1 MTGITHKQA
10 GRYMRKALDGLLTAD
25 QRRDLQTHL
34 DECAACRL
42 ESESFSLLTARLKTD
57 FQARWDTQHGPSK
70 NVMANVQSQTRRII
84 MKKRIDFAFN
94 ILGGAAA
101 LLVLFFVITS
111 VISQFQKKS
120 AASNGTQVPVS
131 SPQGNDRLIAF
142 TSRQG
147 NNYEIYTVHADG
159 SDEKNITNNPAYDA
173 NPFWSPDGKR
183 IAFQS
188 DRSNDGYYSQ
198 IFIMDT
204 DGSNVT
210 LLTTDKGEHQLPL
223 NSDGN
228 TNPWSPDGSK
238 LLYLRKGLSET
249 EWILQYIDINTGEI
263 TSLFNG
269 RFSFNDITWSPDGNH
284 IGFVFNAS
292 PDFDKFVPQFHIVSA
307 DGTNLVNISN
317 LLPANETFAIYSNVN
332 NHAWSRDGQFFFFV
346 ASDVTVEN
354 QNSENQIWKVYKV
367 GMDGTLSLQTSTRTP
382 IGGFWEGTYFI
393 TPFGSSGWT
402 WVHPDGSTNTINP
415 MKECEQER
423 LYHPEDSSYT
433 SAFANFSQSPNGNG
447 IIIATCPDGNIHL
460 SWVNSLGTQVSPIA
474 KLSTAPDVIYA
485 DWTLWSQDDKFFAFH
500 TGQPSTNN
508 VEAYIVNVVDALK
521 NPSLPLAKISLGK
534 SESGFIFPPAWQ
546 PILVNDVVE
555 EKPTPEPEQ
564 TPSPNDLV
572 AFMAE
577 TNLATNN
584 NTDIYTMRMD
594 GSGVTNLTHDPTKD
608 FNANDYNPAWSPDKK
623 KIAFISDRGGNS
635 TGNIDIFVMNPDGS
649 DQTRLTNNP
658 GLDDFLAWSPDGKQ
672 IAYYSSPVDEFY
684 ATGQLIIMN
693 SDGSN
698 KTVITQE
705 PGYYYFQGWSPD
717 EQKIVYGKPRLVGE
731 SFKDI
736 GIYMVD
742 IDGKNQHEWFVGN
755 FDQLHWEDSEHFL
768 GVVQTGTDAQP
779 QWTLYRFSADG
790 SQTEIATYNA
800 PIAAFFENAYVV
812 DGQNGSMW
820 FTYSNNPISTVP
832 WNSAQKCQATGD
844 ALISTSH
851 VIAPDKK
858 QAFVMI
864 NCEKSNLFYLENED
878 GSKIEPLNGSIDA
891 SLGLLPQ
898 WSLDGKYVSIITFNY
913 KDPFADTTVYLFD
926 IEKMLK
932 DPSTQP
938 IQTTLNMTVSGK
950 LVFGFPPGDNDKPQ
964 EQSTPKPLTFS
975 LTTQQA
981 KLLANFTV
989 LEPSY
994 LPVGY
999 NLEGMDYDPYTQK
1012 IAMKYVSQQ
1021 SEGILFVYQ
1030 RRGDFMHDPV
1040 VQAYV
1045 TPVSIGDIEAEY
1057 VQGAWIY
1064 DTPETTIPRWDPSA
1078 TFYSLTWQKGE
1089 VVFSI
1094 EFIGGET
1101 VTPPSLADFIA
1112 IAESLK

>member
-57 FQARWDTQHGPSK
+57 FQARWDTQHGPSQ

-101 LLVLFFVITS
+101 LLVLFFVVTS

-120 AASNGTQVPVS
+120 TPATNETQAPNVTNPVS
-131 SPQGNDRLIAF
+131 EQS
-142 TSRQG
+142 S
-147 NNYEIYTVHADG
+147 
-159 SDEKNITNNPAYDA
+159 SITT
-173 NPFWSPDGKR
+173 K
-183 IAFQS
+183 
-188 DRSNDGYYSQ
+188 
-198 IFIMDT
+198 
-204 DGSNVT
+204 
-210 LLTTDKGEHQLPL
+210 K
-223 NSDGN
+223 
-228 TNPWSPDGSK
+228 
-238 LLYLRKGLSET
+238 
-249 EWILQYIDINTGEI
+249 
-263 TSLFNG
+263 FNG
-269 RFSFNDITWSPDGNH
+269 
-284 IGFVFNAS
+284 
-292 PDFDKFVPQFHIVSA
+292 
-307 DGTNLVNISN
+307 
-317 LLPANETFAIYSNVN
+317 E
-332 NHAWSRDGQFFFFV
+332 
-346 ASDVTVEN
+346 
-354 QNSENQIWKVYKV
+354 
-367 GMDGTLSLQTSTRTP
+367 
-382 IGGFWEGTYFI
+382 
-393 TPFGSSGWT
+393 
-402 WVHPDGSTNTINP
+402 
-415 MKECEQER
+415 
-423 LYHPEDSSYT
+423 
-433 SAFANFSQSPNGNG
+433 
-447 IIIATCPDGNIHL
+447 
-460 SWVNSLGTQVSPIA
+460 
-474 KLSTAPDVIYA
+474 
-485 DWTLWSQDDKFFAFH
+485 
-500 TGQPSTNN
+500 
-508 VEAYIVNVVDALK
+508 
-521 NPSLPLAKISLGK
+521 
-534 SESGFIFPPAWQ
+534 
-546 PILVNDVVE
+546 
-555 EKPTPEPEQ
+555 
-564 TPSPNDLV
+564 LV

-594 GSGVTNLTHDPTKD
+594 GSAVTNLTHDPAKD

-635 TGNIDIFVMNPDGS
+635 SGNTDIFVMNQDGS

-658 GLDDFLAWSPDGKQ
+658 GLDDFLAWSPDGKH
-672 IAYYSSPVDEFY
+672 IAYYSSSVDEFY
-684 ATGQLIIMN
+684 ATGKIIIMN

-717 EQKIVYGKPRLVGE
+717 GQKIVYGKPRLVGE

-864 NCEKSNLFYLENED
+864 NCEKSNWFYLENED

-964 EQSTPKPLTFS
+964 KQSTPKPLTFS

-994 LPVGY
+994 LPAGY
-999 NLEGMDYDPYTQK
+999 ILEGMDYDPYTQK
-1012 IAMKYVSQQ
+1012 VGMKYISQQ
-1021 SEGILFVYQ
+1021 SEGILFIYQ
-1030 RRGDFMHDPV
+1030 QRGDFVHDPAM
-1040 VQAYV
+1040 QAYV
-1045 TPVSIGDIEAEY
+1045 TPVSIGNVEAEY

-1064 DTPETTIPRWDPSA
+1064 DTPATTTPRWDPSA